1 MCGRFALVADPAT
14 VATHFALAELPALE
28 PRYNIAPTQAVAVI
42 RQSATAAD
50 PLARELVWL
59 RWGLVPHWAPDPSAA
74 ARMINARAE
83 TVAVKPAFR
92 AAFRQ
97 RRCLL
102 PASGFYEWQ
111 ATAGGKGKQP
121 YYFSPPAP
129 SADQPAPL
137 WAFAGLWEQWRAQD
151 GSILETCTIITTEA
165 NPIVQPIHARMP
177 VILPPHAYALW
188 LDPSLHD
195 LPALTALL
203 QPAPASA
210 VQSRTVSTRV
220 NSPRHDDAQCLV

>member
-1 MCGRFALVADPAT
+1 
-14 VATHFALAELPALE
+14 
-28 PRYNIAPTQAVAVI
+28 
-42 RQSATAAD
+42 
-50 PLARELVWL
+50 
-59 RWGLVPHWAPDPSAA
+59 
-74 ARMINARAE
+74 MINARAE

-92 AAFRQ
+92 ATFRQ

-111 ATAGGKGKQP
+111 VAASGKGKQP
-121 YYFSPPAP
+121 HYFSPPAP
-129 SADQPAPL
+129 SASQPVPL

-151 GSILETCTIITTEA
+151 GSLLETCTIITTAA
-165 NPIVQPIHARMP
+165 NAIVQPIHARMP

-188 LDPSLHD
+188 LDPRLHD
-195 LPALTALL
+195 IPMLTALL

-220 NSPRHDDAQCLV
+220 NSPHHDDAQCLV